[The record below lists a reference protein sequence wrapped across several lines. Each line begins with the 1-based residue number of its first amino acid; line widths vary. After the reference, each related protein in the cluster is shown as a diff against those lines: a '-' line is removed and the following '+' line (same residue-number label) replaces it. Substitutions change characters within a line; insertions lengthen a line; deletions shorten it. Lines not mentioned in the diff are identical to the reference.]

1 MAQRYYP
8 LDALTKFGEDV
19 TLTAT
24 GNFQIGGNDVVL
36 KIGKGRQDMAL
47 VVDVSALYVAGAD
60 ELYDILLQGCSVSTF
75 SGQPIEN
82 LAHLELG
89 HTTVR
94 TGGARTLPIGRYA
107 IPVSNDLLGEFEY
120 VRLRLVAAGATKSI
134 TCTAWLSERL

>member
-19 TLTAT
+19 TMTAT
-24 GNFQIGGNDVVL
+24 GNFQIAAADVVL

-47 VVDVSALYVAGAD
+47 VVDVSALDTASGD
-60 ELYDILLQGCSVSTF
+60 ELYSLLLQGCSVNSF

-89 HTTVR
+89 HTSVR
-94 TGGARTLPIGRYA
+94 KGGARTSPIGRYA
-107 IPVSNDLLGEFEY
+107 IPVSNDLISEYEF
-120 VRLRLVAAGATKSI
+120 VRLRLVAAGTSPSI
-134 TCTAWLSERL
+134 TCTAWLSECP